1 MLKGC
6 HWPAL
11 LTWIIW
17 AAERMK
23 YATGTCDLW
32 WIVKRSRGRID
43 VVESKKQGVE
53 NKQTKKSW
61 TSHMTGDMFKG
72 WNWPSRLLWSIKD
85 ILKGIGLDE
94 KTGRMWLRERN
105 RVWEINKQIK
115 VEPVTWLNQANP
127 TSGCSLSKKSDTK
140 EKKGARWLSSRWR
153 KRTRKKVG
161 WKKVQPC
168 HLTCLGQSSL
178 E

>member
-1 MLKGC
+1 MQQV
-6 HWPAL
+6 HV
-11 LTWIIW
+11 
-17 AAERMK
+17 
-23 YATGTCDLW
+23 TCDELW
-32 WIVKRSRGRID
+32 RGVEEGLMWLRARSRVWKI
-43 VVESKKQGVE
+43 
-53 NKQTKKSW
+53 NKQRKVEQVTWLETCSKAETDLVDCFEVLRTSW
-61 TSHMTGDMFKG
+61 
-72 WNWPSRLLWSIKD
+72 R
-85 ILKGIGLDE
+85 GLDWMK

-127 TSGCSLSKKSDTK
+127 TSGCSLSKRSDTK